1 MGPLTK
7 IRVGISWGDP
17 HGVGSECILKAFA
30 APHMLEHMVPTV
42 YGDAA
47 ELRRQAAFFGIKE
60 LNILGGEELEQ
71 SNLTGLRCVDVVAI
85 NKPNWGVADR
95 QAGAVARASLE
106 RAVEDLAAGTIDVL
120 VTSPINKDTIQ
131 GGGFHFPGHT
141 EYLAEAAGATDVLMF
156 LVSGNLRVGIVTGH
170 VPIKD
175 VAAAVTADAIRSKYA
190 LMRASLEQDFG
201 IDQPRIAVLGLNP
214 HAGDNGLIGEEEK
227 TVIGPVIREFQELG
241 HRVEGP
247 FGADGFFGNGTY
259 KGFDGVLAMYHDQ
272 GLAPFKSLAF
282 GSGVNFTAG
291 LPWVRSSPDHGTAF
305 DIAGKNK
312 ASGDAL
318 RGACTE
324 AIKIHLNRLNNSVV
338 TAENA
343 GQMGIKKGG

>member
-1 MGPLTK
+1 M
-7 IRVGISWGDP
+7 
-17 HGVGSECILKAFA
+17 
-30 APHMLEHMVPTV
+30 PTV

-47 ELRRQAAFFGIKE
+47 ELRRQADFFGIKE

-71 SNLTGLRCVDVVAI
+71 SKLTGLRCVDVVAI
-85 NKPNWGVADR
+85 NQPNWGVADR
-95 QAGAVARASLE
+95 HAGAVARASLE
-106 RAVEDLAAGTIDVL
+106 RAVEDLAAGAIDVL

-141 EYLAEAAGATDVLMF
+141 EYLAEAAGAKDVLMF

-190 LMRASLEQDFG
+190 LMRTSIQQDFG

-214 HAGDNGLIGEEEK
+214 HAGDNGLIGEEER
-227 TVIGPVIREFQELG
+227 TVIGPVIREFQDLG
-241 HRVEGP
+241 HQVEGP

-324 AIKIHLNRLNNSVV
+324 AVRIHINRLNNNVI
-338 TAENA
+338 A
-343 GQMGIKKGG
+343 GKNSGQTGIKKGG